1 MQISLSDK
9 FKTQPT
15 IIVFSAL
22 SILFMAASLLLI
34 GELMLPLAVAT
45 MAIVF
50 VLENGKRRIFSIV
63 IPAVAIA
70 ADVIIHGTFSY
81 LAFEAAILAVIIA
94 MFFLRGS
101 KAECSFWLTLTVFIF
116 SLFSMALLAYSETN
130 TFDVDAFIDYY
141 IGLYKTVEAL
151 MLAAFEEAMATAG
164 TGIDGISGID
174 SSLIPTLLS
183 RIASLIPSIIIVCGF
198 VIGGVSLK
206 IFSAI
211 LRLICDEESRVRI
224 SDWRFALPKT
234 MYVAFWVSAA
244 LNLIAGLLG
253 DSGMFSIVVS
263 NVYNVLLYVFVYV
276 GLGVVVSFLTALFKK
291 RSRAIF
297 AMVAAFIL
305 LGALAIELIAYFGAS
320 FVFVRRRDRGD
331 KNL

>member
-15 IIVFSAL
+15 IIVFSVL
-22 SILFMAASLLLI
+22 SILFIVASLLFV
-34 GELMLPLAVAT
+34 GELMLPLAVAA

-50 VLENGKRRIFSIV
+50 VLESGKRRIFSIA

-70 ADVIIHGTFSY
+70 ADVILHGTFSY
-81 LAFEAAILAVIIA
+81 LAFEVTILAVVVA

-130 TFDVDAFIDYY
+130 TFDINTFVDYY
-141 IGLYKTVEAL
+141 IGFYKAL
-151 MLAAFEEAMATAG
+151 EELMVAAFEEAVATAG
-164 TGIDGISGID
+164 TGVEGVD
-174 SSLIPTLLS
+174 SSVIPMLLS
-183 RIASLIPSIIIVCGF
+183 TAATLIPSIIIVFGF
-198 VIGGVSLK
+198 VVGGVSLK

-211 LRLICDEESRVRI
+211 LRLICDEESRARI
-224 SDWRFALPKT
+224 SAWRFTLPKT
-234 MYVAFWVSAA
+234 MYIAFWAAAA
-244 LNLIAGLLG
+244 LNLIAGLVG

-276 GLGVVVSFLTALFKK
+276 GLGVVLGFLTALLKK
-291 RSRAIF
+291 RSRAILV
-297 AMVAAFIL
+297 MVAAFIFL
-305 LGALAIELIAYFGAS
+305 SALAIELIAYFGAS
-320 FVFVRRRDRGD
+320 FVFVRRRDHGG

>member
-81 LAFEAAILAVIIA
+81 LALEATILAVIIA

-141 IGLYKTVEAL
+141 IGLYETAEAL

-224 SDWRFALPKT
+224 SAWRFVLPKT

-320 FVFVRRRDRGD
+320 FVFVRRRDHGD

>member
-81 LAFEAAILAVIIA
+81 LALEATILAVIIA

-130 TFDVDAFIDYY
+130 TFDLDAFIDYY
-141 IGLYKTVEAL
+141 IGLYETAEAL

-224 SDWRFALPKT
+224 SAWRFVLPKA
-234 MYVAFWVSAA
+234 MYVAFWVAAA

-320 FVFVRRRDRGD
+320 FVFVRRRDHGD